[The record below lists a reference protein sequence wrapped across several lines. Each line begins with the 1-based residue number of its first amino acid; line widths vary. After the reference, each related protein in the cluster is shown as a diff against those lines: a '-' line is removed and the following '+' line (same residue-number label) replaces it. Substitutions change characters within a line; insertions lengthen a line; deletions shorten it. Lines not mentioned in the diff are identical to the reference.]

1 MPTSSK
7 FVLLRVEIFFF
18 PTSILPL
25 SPCLALP
32 LLPPS
37 SHFLSFPHLRSFTL
51 SAACFFPSIFSA
63 SSPHFLHSPLS
74 PFLLLSFVFLSFP
87 FPSFLFLSFLSPCF
101 SSSAQCVQTGVHY
114 TASSDLFC
122 LGKWVW
128 LTACCSL
135 SASSVHIAHN
145 TEQVAACRHTHNPWN
160 ESKRHAGGVLLQHN
174 GLMWFIPVF
183 WM

>member
-1 MPTSSK
+1 MISVVLLRVVAYGSPRDVPTSSK

-25 SPCLALP
+25 SPSLALP

-87 FPSFLFLSFLSPCF
+87 FFSFPQLSLTLFLLI
-101 SSSAQCVQTGVHY
+101 
-114 TASSDLFC
+114 
-122 LGKWVW
+122 
-128 LTACCSL
+128 CSVCTDRRAL
-135 SASSVHIAHN
+135 HR
-145 TEQVAACRHTHNPWN
+145 Q
-160 ESKRHAGGVLLQHN
+160 Q
-174 GLMWFIPVF
+174 
-183 WM
+183 